1 MGLGLGIGIR
11 LGTGIADLNL
21 TYLRLLSTKTY
32 HISYGGPEPALN
44 DVYVWCYALIVV
56 HVRNE

>member
-1 MGLGLGIGIR
+1 MVTDRVRDRDGVRLGIGLG

-32 HISYGGPEPALN
+32 HISYSGP
-44 DVYVWCYALIVV
+44 
-56 HVRNE
+56 